1 MELKIVPDTE
11 FEKIFSNIVQ
21 IRLFSDALLKE
32 LEERIKAWDVQT
44 SKIAD
49 ILVRVGPFI
58 KIFYDYTEK
67 YNENSK
73 LFLKLQ
79 EKYPKFKKA
88 VDEFDMRPNSK
99 NKLTFCFMD
108 PFQRL
113 PR

>member
-1 MELKIVPDTE
+1 MKFHDLYEITEIPLLWNFSYYIDTIWI
-11 FEKIFSNIVQ
+11 FKSIFSS
-21 IRLFSDALLKE
+21 R
-32 LEERIKAWDVQT
+32 
-44 SKIAD
+44 
-49 ILVRVGPFI
+49 
-58 KIFYDYTEK
+58 IFYDYTEK

>member
-1 MELKIVPDTE
+1 MI
-11 FEKIFSNIVQ
+11 IYI
-21 IRLFSDALLKE
+21 LF
-32 LEERIKAWDVQT
+32 R
-44 SKIAD
+44 
-49 ILVRVGPFI
+49 
-58 KIFYDYTEK
+58 IFYDYTEK

-99 NKLTFCFMD
+99 NKLAFCFMD